1 MGLTTANCRIFGQ
14 PEPGRPLMWGSA
26 AWAQT
31 QLTPG
36 VSTLAAPRSSI
47 KPPSR
52 GVEGQSRG
60 AGQRKGE
67 RKRMTGGRA
76 AQEAAK
82 LLAGGAGLFAGL
94 SLLGTAPLTAVLV
107 MLAAMSYMLIP
118 AAKLGGGGS
127 GHCRRPR
134 VGPRASAQ
142 QSDLGALQP

>member
-1 MGLTTANCRIFGQ
+1 MGLTGANCRIFGQ

-60 AGQRKGE
+60 AGQRNGE

-76 AQEAAK
+76 AQETAK
-82 LLAGGAGLFAGL
+82 LVAGGRWFVCRIVVARHGAVDGGARDAGCDELHAH
-94 SLLGTAPLTAVLV
+94 S
-107 MLAAMSYMLIP
+107 
-118 AAKLGGGGS
+118 GGKIG
-127 GHCRRPR
+127 RRR
-134 VGPRASAQ
+134 VRA
-142 QSDLGALQP
+142 L

>member
-1 MGLTTANCRIFGQ
+1 MGLTTVNCRIFGQ

-47 KPPSR
+47 RPPSR
-52 GVEGQSRG
+52 VEGQRRG
-60 AGQRKGE
+60 AEQRNGE

-127 GHCRRPR
+127 GYCRRPR
-134 VGPRASAQ
+134 VGPRASAA
-142 QSDLGALQP
+142 QSDLGALPP